1 MKKKLTA
8 NLGLKILAVLISVVI
23 WFIVVNINDPV
34 DKTVFRNIPVEIL
47 NADVI
52 TNEGKVYEVLDGSDT
67 IDVTVLAKRSI
78 LDTLGKEN
86 IIATADMQ
94 ELNFM
99 DTMVRIKL
107 STNKYND
114 KLESIK
120 SSSESLKV
128 NIEDLKKQQFVIASM
143 TTGEPADGYI
153 LGNIGSDQNLISVSG
168 PESIISTIDSA
179 AVLVDVT
186 GLSQDVRTDASVRL
200 YDAEGNLVENKNIK
214 KSLDRV
220 KVNVEILQTKRVP
233 LAFASMGVPADGYA
247 LTGEIESN
255 PSTVLIAGKSSTI
268 KNISQIEVP
277 DTELNVTGQNKNMLT
292 VVEVKN
298 YLPDGVSFADSKFDG
313 KVRVTVHIEKEIT
326 DEITLAE
333 RNILITNLPE
343 GSTGELENVSDEL
356 ALTVSG
362 LQEDMEGLK
371 NAEVAAVI
379 DVADFMET
387 NGMTELMPGV
397 YHMPVA
403 VQLPDGVRLNEDVS
417 VKVTIKREESRGTG
431 EE

>member
-1 MKKKLTA
+1 M
-8 NLGLKILAVLISVVI
+8 
-23 WFIVVNINDPV
+23 
-34 DKTVFRNIPVEIL
+34 
-47 NADVI
+47 
-52 TNEGKVYEVLDGSDT
+52 
-67 IDVTVLAKRSI
+67 
-78 LDTLGKEN
+78 
-86 IIATADMQ
+86 
-94 ELNFM
+94 
-99 DTMVRIKL
+99 
-107 STNKYND
+107 
-114 KLESIK
+114 
-120 SSSESLKV
+120 
-128 NIEDLKKQQFVIASM
+128 
-143 TTGEPADGYI
+143 
-153 LGNIGSDQNLISVSG
+153 
-168 PESIISTIDSA
+168 
-179 AVLVDVT
+179 
-186 GLSQDVRTDASVRL
+186 
-200 YDAEGNLVENKNIK
+200 ENKNIK

-268 KNISQIEVP
+268 KNISQIEV
-277 DTELNVTGQNKNMLT
+277 QNKNMLT

-371 NAEVAAVI
+371 NAEIAAVI